1 MSEPVLVILMQPS
14 AAGLSTA
21 AGEALGAGRRLA
33 TMLDVSL
40 ACALIGH
47 DIAGA
52 VAEAAERGVDRVLAA
67 DEERFARPDGD
78 LAVAAAAAAVEQ
90 SEARTVLLL
99 GGGGALE
106 LGPRLAARLDGA
118 SLMGVIDF
126 AEAGDDDPANTL
138 EVTAAV
144 FGGAVHAA
152 YRLSG
157 PGPRVLGLAP
167 AVAEAPER
175 ELGRTVDVEPLDVP
189 AVDAR
194 VTVEQAPA
202 AAEGPRLED
211 ARVVV
216 CGGRG
221 LRQSENFEQ
230 IRELAEALGGMPGA
244 SRAVVDDGWALPSE
258 QVGLTGKIVTP
269 ELYIA
274 AGISGASQHMAGCSN
289 ARVIVAI
296 NSDPQAPIFNYAHY
310 GIVDDCLEVLPE
322 LTRLGL
328 GLRASR

>member
-1 MSEPVLVILMQPS
+1 MSEPVLVILMPPGGD
-14 AAGLSTA
+14 GLSNA
-21 AGEALGAGRRLA
+21 AAEALGAGSRLA
-33 TMLDVSL
+33 GLSDASL
-40 ACALIGH
+40 VCAVIGQ
-47 DIAGA
+47 DIAA
-52 VAEAAERGVDRVLAA
+52 ATTEAAERGVDRVLAA
-67 DEERFARPDGD
+67 DEERFARPGGD

-90 SEARTVLLL
+90 SGARNVLLL
-99 GGGGALE
+99 GNADALE

-126 AEAGDDDPANTL
+126 SGSGDDL

-144 FGGAVHAA
+144 FGGAAHAA

-175 ELGRTVDVEPLDVP
+175 EAGRTADIEALTVP
-189 AVDAR
+189 AVESR
-194 VTVEQAPA
+194 VTVEQAPSA
-202 AAEGPRLED
+202 DEGPRLED

-216 CGGRG
+216 SGGRG
-221 LRQSENFEQ
+221 LKDGDNYDR

-244 SRAVVDDGWALPSE
+244 SRAIVDDGWAPAPE

-269 ELYIA
+269 DLYIA

-289 ARVIVAI
+289 SRVIVAI
-296 NSDPQAPIFNYAHY
+296 NTDPDAPIFNYAHY

-328 GLRASR
+328 ELRAGR

>member
-1 MSEPVLVILMQPS
+1 MTEPVLVILMQPS

-33 TMLDVSL
+33 TMLDVGL
-40 ACALIGH
+40 ACALIG
-47 DIAGA
+47 DEDGA
-52 VAEAAERGVDRVLAA
+52 VAEVAERGVDRILVAN
-67 DEERFARPDGD
+67 EERFARPDGD

-90 SEARTVLLL
+90 SGARTVLLL

-118 SLMGVIDF
+118 ALMGVIDF
-126 AEAGDDDPANTL
+126 AEAGGDDPADSL

-175 ELGRTVDVEPLDVP
+175 EPGRTVDVEPLDVP

-202 AAEGPRLED
+202 APEGPRLED
-211 ARVVV
+211 ARIVVS
-216 CGGRG
+216 GGRG

-244 SRAVVDDGWALPSE
+244 SRAIVDDGWALSSE